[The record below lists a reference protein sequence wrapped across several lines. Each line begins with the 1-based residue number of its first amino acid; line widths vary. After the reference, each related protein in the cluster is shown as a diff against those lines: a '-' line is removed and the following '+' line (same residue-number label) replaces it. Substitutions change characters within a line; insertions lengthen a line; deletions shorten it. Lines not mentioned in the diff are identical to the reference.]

1 MDIWLKQWIYMMR
14 LCVQEIYCHMLV
26 RYRQELTRPIQEA
39 DEFFRSMEAQIDSFS
54 LGDYYA

>member
-1 MDIWLKQWIYMMR
+1 MCLYIAETVDLHFVCM
-14 LCVQEIYCHMLV
+14 QEIYCHMLV

-54 LGDYYA
+54 LGEYV

>member
-1 MDIWLKQWIYMMR
+1 MAETMDLPAR
-14 LCVQEIYCHMLV
+14 LLHVLCVQEMYCHMLV

-54 LGDYYA
+54 LGDYA